1 MFYFLSKVLYAL
13 IAPLSIVLIFF
24 ALFLITKVKK
34 NLYIALAL
42 LLFFT
47 NPWLAQTIIKLYEVP
62 PVNLKSDGKF
72 EAIIVPS
79 GFASNFILDG
89 IVRANFNDGNDRM
102 LQAIDLFHRGVAKKI
117 IYTGG
122 ADTVFGGYIPE
133 AQLGRE
139 FMMKCGIPDS
149 CIIIETF
156 SMNTH
161 QNAAYTAKILDTLDV
176 NWKEKQYVLVTAG
189 FHMRRAQM
197 CFEKQG
203 FKVVPYSA
211 DLKSLRSRNTILNTI
226 IPSYGG
232 FQLWTYMIKEWI
244 GLVVYKVKGY
254 I

>member
-1 MFYFLSKVLYAL
+1 M
-13 IAPLSIVLIFF
+13 I
-24 ALFLITKVKK
+24 
-34 NLYIALAL
+34 
-42 LLFFT
+42 FFT

-89 IVRANFNDGNDRM
+89 VVRANFNDGNDRM

-161 QNAAYTAKILDTLDV
+161 QNSRYTRCKLAVKTICLSNRRLSHETCT
-176 NWKEKQYVLVTAG
+176 NVLREAR
-189 FHMRRAQM
+189 F
-197 CFEKQG
+197 
-203 FKVVPYSA
+203 
-211 DLKSLRSRNTILNTI
+211 
-226 IPSYGG
+226 
-232 FQLWTYMIKEWI
+232 
-244 GLVVYKVKGY
+244 
-254 I
+254 